1 MATHWLPN
9 MIRKFQRDYPGIDY
23 ELLLGDY
30 TEIEEWIADGRVDC
44 GFLRLPAR
52 PEFETCFLEQDR
64 LLAILPEAH
73 PLANLEKIPVSA
85 L

>member
-1 MATHWLPN
+1 MESGKSGVKLTSDGMKLLP
-9 MIRKFQRDYPGIDY
+9 
-23 ELLLGDY
+23 GDY

-64 LLAILPEAH
+64 LLAILPENH
-73 PLANLEKIPVSA
+73 SLAVKRFLDY
-85 L
+85 LQYG